1 MLGPYDYVLWLTG
14 FFIEAYIVFRGIVRR
29 DFSRYFTLHIYV
41 LTLILKALLDFYV
54 IREYGFDS
62 RAYVYFFYYSDLVLT
77 IFFYLVIMGL
87 YDHVFQEMSVSKYI
101 RGGAA
106 MLLAAT
112 AGFSYLVI
120 QRHQDHLTS
129 RFVVELSQNL
139 YFVGVVL
146 TWLLWGSVLQL
157 KETRM
162 RIIQLVLSMG
172 VYVSAVTATYA
183 LRQLFPQQAAL
194 WLKIPPVFGLL
205 LLMAWAYTF
214 TRVSEEA
221 RLATARV
228 APAER

>member
-1 MLGPYDYVLWLTG
+1 
-14 FFIEAYIVFRGIVRR
+14 
-29 DFSRYFTLHIYV
+29 
-41 LTLILKALLDFYV
+41 
-54 IREYGFDS
+54 
-62 RAYVYFFYYSDLVLT
+62 
-77 IFFYLVIMGL
+77 
-87 YDHVFQEMSVSKYI
+87 
-101 RGGAA
+101 
-106 MLLAAT
+106 
-112 AGFSYLVI
+112 
-120 QRHQDHLTS
+120 
-129 RFVVELSQNL
+129 
-139 YFVGVVL
+139 
-146 TWLLWGSVLQL
+146 
-157 KETRM
+157 M